1 MKKKRQT
8 VAWDS
13 LHAYY
18 RKQDLSLQYI
28 QVRLGKLRL
37 RSGVLGAMILYI
49 SNSLLEI
56 DPAGVLLV
64 KLTNNLFWD
73 IGRIVVDVILIIVYF
88 YTLIT
93 IGIVSKNQ
101 DDFFKE
107 VLKK

>member
-8 VAWDS
+8 VAWDN

-28 QVRLGKLRL
+28 QVKFNKLRL
-37 RSGVLGAMILYI
+37 RSGVLGAIILFI
-49 SNSLLEI
+49 TNSLLELN
-56 DPAGVLLV
+56 PSGVIV
-64 KLTNNLFWD
+64 IKLTNNSFLD
-73 IGRIVVDVILIIVYF
+73 IGRIVVDIFLIMVYF
-88 YTLIT
+88 YTMIKLFF
-93 IGIVSKNQ
+93 VSKDQ